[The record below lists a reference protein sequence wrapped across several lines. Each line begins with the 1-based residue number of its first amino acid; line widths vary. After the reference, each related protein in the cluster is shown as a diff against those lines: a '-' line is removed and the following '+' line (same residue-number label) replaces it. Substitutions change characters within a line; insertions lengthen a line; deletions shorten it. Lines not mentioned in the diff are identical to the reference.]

1 MIRLGLGSNLWS
13 IIAFETGIVLLMAV
27 LFLPGLQ
34 VLFAVA
40 DLSRRQLR
48 TVLIFALIPTL
59 LIQAG
64 KTVAEAME

>member
-64 KTVAEAME
+64 KTVTEAME